1 MILLAVL
8 LGSLGV
14 ADLARARSGSRRRL
28 WLAASV
34 GIASFVLAA
43 TGSGQEWW
51 WSLIAVVAV
60 IGWLVSTGESDG
72 SHRAGFWAVGVLA
85 ATAIV
90 AFVWGP
96 ELSRPSGL
104 LPGWYAAL
112 PYASLH
118 AVSFTSFA
126 LVVGGALF
134 LIETS
139 NVIVRLAL
147 HGERSTSVAPAPSAA
162 SRPGTRGR
170 SWRRPP
176 SRSSAADAP
185 TAVVVELK
193 GGRFIGP
200 LERVFLLALVLAGAF
215 TAIAAIVAAKGI
227 IRFPEISRDPGGSKA
242 EYFLVGSFASW
253 ALVAFVVMLILLGP
267 ATT

>member
-1 MILLAVL
+1 VILLAVF
-8 LGSLGV
+8 LGSLGL

-34 GIASFVLAA
+34 GIASFVLAS
-43 TGSGQEWW
+43 TGCGQDWW
-51 WSLIAVVAV
+51 WSLIAAVAV
-60 IGWLVSTGESDG
+60 IGWLLSTGESDG
-72 SHRAGFWAVGVLA
+72 SHRAGFWAVGVMAA
-85 ATAIV
+85 ATVV
-90 AFVWGP
+90 AFAWGP
-96 ELSRPSGL
+96 WLSPPRGL
-104 LPGWYAAL
+104 LLDWYAAL
-112 PYASLH
+112 PYASLD

-126 LVVGGALF
+126 LFVGGALF

-147 HGERSTSVAPAPSAA
+147 HGERATSVTPAPPTTT
-162 SRPGTRGR
+162 RTGTRRR

-176 SRSSAADAP
+176 SPSSPADP
-185 TAVVVELK
+185 QTAVGIELK

-200 LERVFLLALVLAGAF
+200 LERIFLLALVLAGAF
-215 TAIAAIVAAKGI
+215 TAVAAIVAAKGI
-227 IRFPEISRDPGGSKA
+227 IRFPEISRDTGGSKA

-253 ALVAFVVMLILLGP
+253 ALVAFAVMLIVLGP